1 MYIQYQQLKKKGFL
15 TGSKSKAF
23 VGGGYIVSVVS
34 KHLFSNRSSPNVR
47 FEGYDFEF
55 KNLKNK
61 SFVENFKFAS
71 NFIEK
76 HANIEPT
83 KWEKRLQLFSF
94 CCIFSLFLYRTLAEI
109 YLISNGELESFKLTS
124 TFLQLRSL
132 AYIILFFSIIPYVYR
147 TFFSAVKAFFL
158 YFKLIFKNTDF
169 QLVSFSSIFLAGLG
183 GTFWKMKK
191 PIAAVCALCGSGL
204 IGINEQY
211 YTTYGF
217 SPSREFELA
226 RHGYQ
231 TWDDAKRHILNPGE
245 YMQSTY
251 DPYIQD
257 SIKKAT
263 ELEEE
268 NAKQKNEIE
277 RLNKIVDDALRKK

>member
-1 MYIQYQQLKKKGFL
+1 MLRELKIKYGFL
-15 TGSKSKAF
+15 TGSKSVAF
-23 VGGGYIVSVVS
+23 VGGFDVVIGVR
-34 KHLFSNRSSPNVR
+34 KQMFSNVPSSNEF

-83 KWEKRLQLFSF
+83 KWEKRLHLISF
-94 CCIFSLFLYRTLAEI
+94 CCVFSLFLYRTIMEI
-109 YLISNGELESFKLTS
+109 YLISNGELEPFNLTS
-124 TFLQLRSL
+124 TFLQLRSI
-132 AYIILFFSIIPYVYR
+132 AYFILFFSIIPYVYR
-147 TFFSAVKAFFL
+147 TFCSGFKAFFL
-158 YFKLIFKNTDF
+158 YFRLLFRNTEFK
-169 QLVSFSSIFLAGLG
+169 LVSFSSVFLAGLG
-183 GTFWKMKK
+183 GAFWKMKK

-245 YMQSTY
+245 YMQSIH

-257 SIKKAT
+257 SIKNAVLHKEQIKTLRTQNEALQKA
-263 ELEEE
+263 LEE
-268 NAKQKNEIE
+268 
-277 RLNKIVDDALRKK
+277 ALRKK

>member
-1 MYIQYQQLKKKGFL
+1 MYNQSKIKYGFL
-15 TGSKSKAF
+15 IGSKSTAF
-23 VGGGYIVSVVS
+23 VGGFDIVIGVR
-34 KHLFSNRSSPNVR
+34 KHLFSNVPSSKEF

-61 SFVENFKFAS
+61 SFIENFKFAS

-83 KWEKRLQLFSF
+83 KGEKRLQLISF
-94 CCIFSLFLYRTLAEI
+94 CCVFSLFLYRTIMEI
-109 YLISNGELESFKLTS
+109 YLISNGDFEPLKLTS
-124 TFLQLRSL
+124 TFLQLRSI
-132 AYIILFFSIIPYVYR
+132 AYFILFFSIIPYVYR
-147 TFFSAVKAFFL
+147 TFFSGFKTFFL
-158 YFKLIFKNTDF
+158 YFRLLFRNTDF
-169 QLVSFSSIFLAGLG
+169 QLVSFSSVFLAGLSG
-183 GTFWKMKK
+183 AFWKMKK

-245 YMQSTY
+245 YMQANY

-263 ELEEE
+263 ELAEE
-268 NAKQKNEIE
+268 NIKQKNEID
-277 RLNKIVDDALRKK
+277 RLNKIVEDALRKK